1 MEAHRKRSISAES
14 QARAVSNVVPLAERG
29 RELSDAVLVKATLEG
44 SGWAKEVLFKRH
56 LRPTYGFAFRL
67 LGGSEDLQD
76 IVQESL
82 TIAFGSLA
90 SLRDPQLF
98 SSWLGRV
105 VINTVRRTLRR
116 RRLLRRL
123 GLRGSA
129 HQEQDVSHLT
139 APSAPP
145 DAALEIEM
153 LYRVL
158 RRLPDKHRIALVL
171 RRVEALTLPE
181 IAQQMGASE
190 ASVKRWLSKAEAAFE
205 TQILH
210 ERSSP

>member
-1 MEAHRKRSISAES
+1 MEAHRKRSIPAES
-14 QARAVSNVVPLAERG
+14 YARAVSNVVPLAERG
-29 RELSDAVLVKATLEG
+29 RELSDAVLVRATLEG
-44 SGWAKEVLFKRH
+44 SEWAKEVLFKRH

-67 LGGSEDLQD
+67 MGGSEDLQD

-82 TIAFGSLA
+82 TIAFGSLS

-98 SSWLGRV
+98 STWLGRV

-123 GLRGSA
+123 GLRGA
-129 HQEQDVSHLT
+129 GLEQDVSQLT

-181 IAQQMGASE
+181 IAQQMGTSE
-190 ASVKRWLSKAEAAFE
+190 ATVKRWLSKAEAAFE
-205 TQILH
+205 AQILH
-210 ERSSP
+210 ERPSP